1 MRPTLSGET
10 TMSADTAPTCTNATR
25 NAGTARTA
33 RTNRRRRTV
42 AVGLAT
48 LFAAAAVAT
57 TTSCAGHPAKAAKA
71 VGAPATGAP
80 VTGAAATGAAATT
93 RPAVEGKAFGLNPYA
108 WATRRPSNIG
118 IYGITLHGQSFS
130 YAQVR
135 LALFKDGGF
144 PGVPSWTSTTTAH
157 YVSGRPGGS
166 FDVTTGLL
174 DCTAYGSR
182 QNSTLMV
189 LDLATNTWSNK
200 VRVSTGCGAK

>member
-1 MRPTLSGET
+1 MNAKTVRTDANPTRTG
-10 TMSADTAPTCTNATR
+10 R
-25 NAGTARTA
+25 GRRTA
-33 RTNRRRRTV
+33 
-42 AVGLAT
+42 ALGLAT

-57 TTSCAGHPAKAAKA
+57 TTSCAAHGSKSAAATTAPAKAAA
-71 VGAPATGAP
+71 APAK
-80 VTGAAATGAAATT
+80 AAATVGK
-93 RPAVEGKAFGLNPYA
+93 PAVEGKAFGLNPYA
-108 WATRRPSNIG
+108 WATRRSSTIG

-135 LALFKDGGF
+135 LAVFKDGGF
-144 PGVPSWTSTTTAH
+144 PGVPSWTATTTAH
-157 YVSGRPGGS
+157 YVSGRPGGA

-174 DCTAYGSR
+174 DCTAYGYR